1 MGIAVAVIVVAD
13 LLVIGFCVLYLT
25 RAGDTLTRH
34 WTRQRETLEN
44 VRSALERL
52 VGEAEARAREF
63 EQLLGV
69 REKHLRTLLRELAEG
84 EDRVRQAQE
93 SRGSGRSA
101 RPTLAEDARRLA
113 ATGLGAMEVARTL
126 AADPAE
132 VRLVLEL
139 EGGTARAASVRAARP
154 PVGAGG

>member
-25 RAGDTLTRH
+25 RAGERLTRH
-34 WTRQRETLEN
+34 WTRQREALES
-44 VRSALERL
+44 VRGALERL

-84 EDRVRQAQE
+84 EERVRRARE
-93 SRGSGRSA
+93 GRA
-101 RPTLAEDARRLA
+101 GGPPPRTTIAEDARRLA

-139 EGGTARAASVRAARP
+139 EGQAARAATEHAPRP
-154 PVGAGG
+154 PAAAGG